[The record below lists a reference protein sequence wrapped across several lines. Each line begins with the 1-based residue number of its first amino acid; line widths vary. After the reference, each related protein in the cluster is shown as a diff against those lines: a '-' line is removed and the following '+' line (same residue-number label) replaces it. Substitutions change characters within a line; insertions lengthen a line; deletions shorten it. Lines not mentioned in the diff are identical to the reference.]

1 MIVIN
6 PPRLFDLSRENRE
19 SLRHFSDVLS
29 SGELFRY
36 PDNGA
41 QSKSSLLEERFAAY
55 FGKEDAVAV
64 ANGTTAIRLA
74 LLAVGV
80 GPGDQVLLS
89 AYSFIAC
96 AIAILS
102 VGAIPVP
109 MDMNHALD
117 LNVPRTSRGLES
129 LKAALAVHVQGHAVP
144 LTGLRAFCDNRGIP
158 LIEDVCQAIGASSR
172 AGRAGT
178 IGDIAVTSFQQAK
191 QISTGEGGLLAGSRD
206 LIKRAYRLADLGAV
220 RQEGIPDWDSDDAIV
235 GENLRMT
242 ELQAAL
248 ALDQLNALELTLRE
262 QRSVRDRLWAGIGP
276 WARPLCSEAPQE
288 DSGAHTL
295 LLARSERS
303 ALDFKT
309 ALADDGIA
317 SRIVWPKT
325 YLEYGLM
332 KRNPLVQAGLA
343 AGKWPA
349 RSSELAPRI
358 ISITMSKYMTPPV
371 IRLTIESIT
380 RNTRLLEN
388 SEQY

>member
-109 MDMNHALD
+109 MDMNHAFD
-117 LNVPRTSRGLES
+117 LKVPRTSRGLES
-129 LKAALAVHVQGHAVP
+129 LKAALAVHVQGHSVP

-206 LIKRAYRLADLGAV
+206 IIKRAYRLADL
-220 RQEGIPDWDSDDAIV
+220 DD
-235 GENLRMT
+235 
-242 ELQAAL
+242 
-248 ALDQLNALELTLRE
+248 
-262 QRSVRDRLWAGIGP
+262 
-276 WARPLCSEAPQE
+276 
-288 DSGAHTL
+288 
-295 LLARSERS
+295 
-303 ALDFKT
+303 
-309 ALADDGIA
+309 
-317 SRIVWPKT
+317 
-325 YLEYGLM
+325 
-332 KRNPLVQAGLA
+332 
-343 AGKWPA
+343 
-349 RSSELAPRI
+349 
-358 ISITMSKYMTPPV
+358 
-371 IRLTIESIT
+371 
-380 RNTRLLEN
+380 
-388 SEQY
+388 